1 MFICLVVVVIRED
14 LSYPAELSRGG
25 GGEGHSI
32 GVFVRK
38 EGELEEAIHKNY
50 KHRQVLG
57 RLATVFLIFTSNVE
71 QNISVCRRNFSVIS
85 QH

>member
-1 MFICLVVVVIRED
+1 MFICLVVVVVPED
-14 LSYPAELSRGG
+14 LSYPAELGRGR
-25 GGEGHSI
+25 GEGHSI
-32 GVFVRK
+32 GFFVRK
-38 EGELEEAIHKNY
+38 EGELEEAIHINY

-57 RLATVFLIFTSNVE
+57 RLATFFLIFTSNVE